1 MSLSEQCFMK
11 GNNKVV
17 NEFFLRFNMH
27 KCLDCFKDDAK
38 FFTVFMDASEEDI
51 QLKIDEIEAIHT
63 QRSKMLK
70 NKYADEI
77 NKIKGKKVLFLGD
90 SISSDRT
97 GYRKSV
103 TKTAE
108 LNAFDGAVSGA
119 TSSGILF
126 MARQLIFNQKP
137 DMVSLLIG
145 TNDVVAVEDGT
156 CNQTSLSEYK
166 RNISVIAK
174 WAKENGSKLLLMEI
188 PPINEE
194 ELTACFNGNGRSN
207 SNAAVEEYNKALR
220 EIAQDDNVL
229 LIPNTWTKQSER
241 FLDGDGIH
249 LNSKGHEL
257 LAEQWI
263 INAAKLETKPED

>member
-1 MSLSEQCFMK
+1 MK
-11 GNNKVV
+11 ENDVMV
-17 NEFFLRFNMH
+17 DEFFLRFNMH

-38 FFTVFMDASEEDI
+38 FFTAFMDASEEEI

-63 QRSKMLK
+63 KRSEFLRS
-70 NKYADEI
+70 KYADEI
-77 NKIKGKKVLFLGD
+77 NKLKGKIVLFLGD

-97 GYRKSV
+97 GYRKTV
-103 TKTAE
+103 TTAAE
-108 LNAFDGAVSGA
+108 LDAFDGAVSGA

-126 MARQLIFNQKP
+126 MARHLIFNQKP
-137 DMVSLLIG
+137 QIVSLLIG
-145 TNDVVAVEDGT
+145 SNDAVAVENGT

-166 RNISVIAK
+166 RNVSVIAK

-207 SNAAVEEYNKALR
+207 SNAVVEQYNEALR

-229 LIPNTWTKQSER
+229 LIPNTWTNQSER

-257 LAEQWI
+257 LARQWI
-263 INAAKLETKPED
+263 IHAAKL